1 MKLLTVVTSYSVF
14 REGDSP
20 IFGNT
25 ATHVRVDDDTSGPY
39 LVLEQKHEDI
49 KPGRLHLDLEEL
61 EAILVAARKLMKQ
74 KLEQP

>member
-39 LVLEQKHEDI
+39 LVLEQKHED
-49 KPGRLHLDLEEL
+49 PGRIHLDLEEL
-61 EAILVAARKLMKQ
+61 EAIVVAARKLMKQ